1 MSRLANHAP
10 RAGRVRQSAPMAA
23 IIVHGGAGRWD
34 LRDETAGLAGVAR
47 AAEAGW
53 RVLAAGGSALDAVVT
68 ATVELEDDPVF
79 NAGTGS
85 VLNQE
90 GEVEMDACLM
100 SGATLSAGGVTCIRR
115 VRNPILVAR
124 RVMEITDCVL
134 LACEAA
140 TAFARQN
147 GFADHDPITEA
158 SRAQWAKAL
167 RGAPAA
173 AAQGR
178 GDTVGAVAIDDTGRL
193 AAATSTGG
201 RELKRAGRVGDSPVP
216 GAGNYADAHAAVS
229 ATGWGELMLRYA
241 TAKAIAERIGH
252 GADAQIA
259 LNGVLVD
266 MRRRFGTPV
275 GAIALDTRGTIGIA
289 HGTASMPHALRRSG
303 DAAVSARL
311 RLREG

>member
-1 MSRLANHAP
+1 
-10 RAGRVRQSAPMAA
+10 MAA

-34 LRDETAGLAGVAR
+34 LRDETAGLAGIAR

-53 RVLAAGGSALDAVVT
+53 RVLAAGGSALDAAMG
-68 ATVELEDDPVF
+68 ATVELENDPVF

-85 VLNQE
+85 VLNRD
-90 GEVEMDACLM
+90 GEVEMDASLM
-100 SGATLSAGGVTCIRR
+100 FGPTLAAAGVTCIRR

-124 RVMEITDCVL
+124 RVMETTDCVL
-134 LACEAA
+134 LAGEAA

-147 GFADHDPITEA
+147 GFGDHDPMTDA

-167 RGAPAA
+167 QDAPVAA
-173 AAQGR
+173 GQGR
-178 GDTVGAVAIDDTGRL
+178 GDTVGAVALDDMGRL

-241 TAKAIAERIGH
+241 TAKAIAERIER
-252 GADAQIA
+252 GADAQAA
-259 LNGVLVD
+259 LAGVLAD
-266 MRRRFGTPV
+266 MRRRFGTPI

-289 HGTASMPHALRRSG
+289 HGTASMPHAYRCTG
-303 DAAVSARL
+303 DAAATARL
-311 RLREG
+311 RLSEA